1 MVVSKRFKEQINDPL
16 PPNLPVCHSPF
27 RGDCDGDGAGDRI
40 DIGVCDMT
48 YDPSEP
54 RDRSGKW
61 SGGAAR
67 GHNAGG
73 GNRAVALAIARGA
86 VQGIAEGV
94 VLSTVIGA
102 ATGGLGEIAT
112 PGLIVRGAIKGA
124 IAGAKLH
131 PVHVAL
137 GAGIG
142 AASGLSAHRE
152 RMKAAVKQ
160 QHKKG

>member
-1 MVVSKRFKEQINDPL
+1 
-16 PPNLPVCHSPF
+16 
-27 RGDCDGDGAGDRI
+27 
-40 DIGVCDMT
+40 MT
-48 YDPSEP
+48 FDPSEP

-86 VQGIAEGV
+86 ATGIAEGIV
-94 VLSTVIGA
+94 TGAVIGA
-102 ATGGLGEIAT
+102 VTGGVGEIAT
-112 PGLIVRGAIKGA
+112 PALIVRGAIKGA

-131 PVHVAL
+131 PAVAVIVAAG
-137 GAGIG
+137 GAH
-142 AASGLSAHRE
+142 AGLTAHRA
-152 RMKAAVKQ
+152 RMKSAVAY

>member
-1 MVVSKRFKEQINDPL
+1 MGFDP
-16 PPNLPVCHSPF
+16 
-27 RGDCDGDGAGDRI
+27 
-40 DIGVCDMT
+40 T
-48 YDPSEP
+48 EP

-61 SGGAAR
+61 SGGSAR

-86 VQGIAEGV
+86 LRGVAEGV
-94 VLSTVIGA
+94 VLSTAIGA
-102 ATGGLGEIAT
+102 VTGGLGELAAPALIARAA
-112 PGLIVRGAIKGA
+112 VRGA

-131 PVHVAL
+131 PVNVAL

-142 AASGLSAHRE
+142 AANGLTEHRA
-152 RMKAAVKQ
+152 RLKAALQQ